1 MQVIKS
7 LWELKQFFKTNNY
20 VDVYIYKDHII
31 AKDFSDTKKV
41 ADIQP
46 EIPSKDIYR
55 LVNHIN
61 EESWVDLNIP
71 LYTEYFA
78 VYLKESDWKLKG
90 FRWTYWESIDW
101 EYMNFRWL
109 SSPRPLNSFL
119 KDPYLIKFF
128 AESFLY
134 NNSVIVSWP
143 TGSWKTTLLV
153 SFFDFI
159 NQYTSDKYKKE
170 LLQQYILQKKWIKL
184 SEDKVE
190 EFYNANLDID
200 DKEYFI
206 ENLKRDNY
214 YKMLEFIEKENK
226 KVVYGIEN
234 PIEYYHKSKNIQFL
248 QHDVLTH
255 WNINTLSKWMES
267 KFPSLK
273 WIYKTLLSVLDKIAT
288 SKVELVKWSNLK
300 EFQNLA
306 DKALRTNPEYLLI
319 WEIKN
324 PLEFDIFLRAISFW
338 LPVYTT
344 SHSDDSFSMIQRIY
358 DTSSFSPLEK
368 LWLIARWIYW
378 IVNTRI
384 FFFKSLWKAMAYFD
398 VLFLNDEAI
407 RGKLYNFLKEWN
419 LHKFA
424 EELENHWIRRM
435 SDNSVKLYYLNK
447 KSSALYALLVI
458 MRENKLELEN
468 PNIKIKFDNEVRFL
482 LGRMSIKKLDIQKF
496 KEYYWAGYYI
506 TDEEAMQIE
515 EYITDLWII

>member
-1 MQVIKS
+1 MLTIQT
-7 LWELKQFFKTNNY
+7 LEDLKDFFKKSDY
-20 VDVYIYKDHII
+20 VDIYIYKNKII
-31 AKDFSDTKKV
+31 GKDFSDTKKV
-41 ADIQP
+41 ADIKP
-46 EIPSKDIYR
+46 NLDFKDIYN
-55 LVNHIN
+55 LLNEIN
-61 EESWVDLNIP
+61 KESWVDLYIP
-71 LYTEYFA
+71 VFTEYFA
-78 VYLKESDWKLKG
+78 VYLKEENWKLKG

-101 EYMNFRWL
+101 EYLNFRWL

-119 KDPYLIKFF
+119 KDPYLVKFF

-159 NQYTSDKYKKE
+159 NQYTPKKYKLE
-170 LLQQYILQKKWIKL
+170 LLQKYIQTTKWLKL
-184 SEDKVE
+184 GIDKIQE
-190 EFYNANLDID
+190 YFTANLDSD
-200 DKEYFI
+200 DKEYFL

-214 YKMLEFIEKENK
+214 YKMLEFIERENK
-226 KVVYGIEN
+226 KVVYTVEN

-255 WNINTLSKWMES
+255 WNINNINKWLDSRFPTLWK
-267 KFPSLK
+267 
-273 WIYKTLLSVLDKIAT
+273 IYKMLLTALDKIAT
-288 SKVELVKWSNLK
+288 SKVELVKWTNLK

-324 PLEFDIFLRAISFW
+324 PLEFDIFLRAISYW

-407 RGKLYNFLKEWN
+407 RSKLYNFLKEWN

-435 SDNSVKLYYLNK
+435 PDNSLKLYYLNK
-447 KSSALYALLVI
+447 KSSVLYALYI
-458 MRENKLELEN
+458 TMKENQLELEN
-468 PNIKIKFDNEVRFL
+468 
-482 LGRMSIKKLDIQKF
+482 
-496 KEYYWAGYYI
+496 
-506 TDEEAMQIE
+506 
-515 EYITDLWII
+515 